1 MVALVF
7 NYLPPLPGRPGGG
20 ALGMLRVVA
29 TLLLGL
35 LVVTACG
42 GRRRPTEAVP
52 PVARATNE
60 SGAIPATV
68 ATASAQPDYLPAVAP
83 HSGYVGPDSCRPCH
97 ADEHASW
104 QRSFHRTMT
113 QFPSR
118 ASVKAD
124 FKGVVLT
131 NDATRF
137 TLLNDGVRFGVR
149 VEYLDPPAPG
159 ESAREPAQIVLGL
172 VTGSHHMQ
180 VFWLPNGAGNCQV
193 GFPFTWLIPEKRW
206 VPRTMT
212 FLRPPDAP
220 HRQEVWNAVCIRCHA
235 TGMEPHFRPSQ
246 GKINSRAA
254 DLGISCEACH
264 GPAQQHVDFARSE
277 AARAKGAA
285 GSVTLTNWHI
295 VQPLKLDPERG
306 SQVCAFCH
314 SMKQLDAREHWFDAG
329 FSYRPGDDLEKTT
342 PVIRYQSTNATG
354 SLAEYLRANP
364 DLMQDF
370 FWSDGMIRVS
380 GREYN
385 GLIESPCHKGGRFT
399 CFSCHSLHQ
408 SEPDDQLAATRQD
421 HRACTQCHPS
431 LQDPAAQ
438 ARHTHHAVGSA
449 GSDCYN
455 CHMPH
460 TTYGVLSAIRSHQV
474 SSPRVAAQQSTGRP
488 NACNLCHLDQTLAWT
503 GRWLRD
509 WYQQPLP
516 AFGPDESSL
525 AEGVRLSLAGDA
537 GQRVLLAWH
546 LGWSPAQAV
555 SGREWIVPVLGEL
568 MDDPYA
574 AVRCVAERSLKSL
587 LPAGLH
593 DYDFTLDPGAS
604 SGREPAAR
612 TIWGILKDSS
622 EPAAPGRGTRTKVD
636 PADAGATAE
645 NFRVIKARRVE
656 RPLRLR
662 E

>member
-1 MVALVF
+1 MVGLVF
-7 NYLPPLPGRPGGG
+7 TFILPPPARPGAG
-20 ALGMLRVVA
+20 AWAVVRVVA

-35 LVVTACG
+35 LGATGCG
-42 GRRRPTEAVP
+42 GKHRPAEAGS
-52 PVARATNE
+52 PVAGATNE
-60 SGAIPATV
+60 PGAITAGA
-68 ATASAQPDYLPAVAP
+68 ATASAQPDYLPAVVP
-83 HSGYVGPDSCRPCH
+83 HSGYAGPESCRPCH

-137 TLLNDGVRFGVR
+137 TLLNEGDRYGVR
-149 VEYLDPPAPG
+149 VEYLEPPAPG
-159 ESAREPAQIVLGL
+159 EPVRDPAQIVLGL

-246 GKINSRAA
+246 GQINSRVA

-264 GPAQQHVDFARSE
+264 GPAQQHVDLARSE
-277 AARAKGAA
+277 VARAKGPTA
-285 GSVTLTNWHI
+285 GVAITNWHI
-295 VQPLKLDPERG
+295 VQPLKLDSERG

-342 PVIRYQSTNATG
+342 PIIRHPSTNAPG
-354 SLAEYLRANP
+354 PLAEYLRANP
-364 DLMQDF
+364 DLLQDF

-408 SEPDDQLAATRQD
+408 SEPNDQLSATRQD
-421 HRACTQCHPS
+421 HRACTQCHLP

-438 ARHTHHAVGSA
+438 ARHTHHAGGSA

-460 TTYGVLSAIRSHQV
+460 TTYGVLTAIRSHTV
-474 SSPRVAAQQSTGRP
+474 SSPRVADQLATGRP

-503 GRWLRD
+503 AGWLRE
-509 WYQQPLP
+509 WYRQPMPP
-516 AFGPDESSL
+516 AAAAEATLS
-525 AEGVRLSLAGDA
+525 EGVRLGLAGDA

-546 LGWSPAQAV
+546 LGWAPAQAT
-555 SGREWIVPVLGEL
+555 SGREWLAPVLGEL
-568 MDDPYA
+568 LEDPYA

-587 LPAGLH
+587 LPGGVTG
-593 DYDFTLDPGAS
+593 YDFTQEPPVTGAGRAVWNQFQGVRATADPQ
-604 SGREPAAR
+604 RVAR
-612 TIWGILKDSS
+612 TGVQL
-622 EPAAPGRGTRTKVD
+622 ED
-636 PADAGATAE
+636 PAGTSAR
-645 NFRVIKARRVE
+645 FRAVRAQRIE